1 MKVYVILIAL
11 LPLAA
16 IGLDIYHDG
25 SNLAFMRNVAAPL
38 SGGDGDA
45 EADDTELPAAAKT
58 EPPAAAKIAPHGE
71 TAGGEDPPAALPV
84 DSGALTDIATA
95 AGATAEVGTPLAET
109 LAIETEVPT
118 AREASTPPGEP
129 ATGETSAAAA
139 TTPIEPATRIEPAI
153 PIEPAREAAQAT
165 APPSDAESASSEPA
179 SAAAAGPIDPNLVW
193 LVQDRLNRL
202 GYAGSDPLIPDGRL
216 KLDTKL
222 AIRAYQIH
230 RGMPSDGLPSA
241 ALLEHLEASLEDS
254 LANSAPSLIEI
265 GTTASSASTAA
276 AGSTPAAAPEPAPLI
291 TAAGSGTTGSA
302 PQATESAAQ
311 TSEPRATQDAAL
323 PAGDDATAGTAFQEA
338 EPEAP
343 NASLVFLI
351 QDRLNRLGYSGNRRL
366 SVDGRMGPRTRAT
379 VIAYQE
385 DQGLPPTGAATEALL
400 GHMEAALTST
410 AASDGEDRASANA
423 EVRPDDEEPAAS
435 GRPLAATGLTVEAGS
450 SGTQDEAAP
459 PTKVSGYENFR
470 RGLEA
475 TRQGSTESAIA
486 HYSRAID
493 SEDWLE
499 KHLAFSRRGDAHYS
513 LGNLDAALADYSAAI
528 RLKPDDTGAMLR
540 RALIYETKAMPDHA
554 ISDYRRVTELDPDEP
569 RATERLERLG
579 IRVE

>member
-1 MKVYVILIAL
+1 MKIYVILIAL

-45 EADDTELPAAAKT
+45 EADDTEPPAAAKT
-58 EPPAAAKIAPHGE
+58 EPHGE

-95 AGATAEVGTPLAET
+95 AGATAEVETSLAETPLAET
-109 LAIETEVPT
+109 LPIETEGPT
-118 AREASTPPGEP
+118 AREASAPPGEP

-139 TTPIEPATRIEPAI
+139 TTRIEPAT

-265 GTTASSASTAA
+265 GTSASSASTAA

-291 TAAGSGTTGSA
+291 TAAGSGTAESA

-311 TSEPRATQDAAL
+311 TSAPRATQDAAL
-323 PAGDDATAGTAFQEA
+323 PAGDDAAAGTAFQEA

-435 GRPLAATGLTVEAGS
+435 GRPLAATGLTVESGS

>member
-1 MKVYVILIAL
+1 MKIYIILIAL

-45 EADDTELPAAAKT
+45 EADDTELPAAAK
-58 EPPAAAKIAPHGE
+58 IAPHGE

-95 AGATAEVGTPLAET
+95 AGGTAEVETPLAET

-139 TTPIEPATRIEPAI
+139 TTR
-153 PIEPAREAAQAT
+153 IEPAREAAQAT

-179 SAAAAGPIDPNLVW
+179 SAVAAGPIDPNLVW

-254 LANSAPSLIEI
+254 LANGAPSLIEI

-291 TAAGSGTTGSA
+291 TAAGSGTAESA
-302 PQATESAAQ
+302 PQATESVAR
-311 TSEPRATQDAAL
+311 TSEPQATQDAAL
-323 PAGDDATAGTAFQEA
+323 PAGDDATAGKAFQEA

-379 VIAYQE
+379 IIAYQE

-435 GRPLAATGLTVEAGS
+435 GRPLAATGLTVESGS

-579 IRVE
+579 INTKRR

>member
-1 MKVYVILIAL
+1 MKIYIILIAL

-45 EADDTELPAAAKT
+45 EADDPEL
-58 EPPAAAKIAPHGE
+58 PAAAKIAPHGE

-95 AGATAEVGTPLAET
+95 AGGTAEVETPLAETPLAET

-139 TTPIEPATRIEPAI
+139 TTR
-153 PIEPAREAAQAT
+153 IEPAREAAQAT

-179 SAAAAGPIDPNLVW
+179 SAVAAGPIDPNLIW

-254 LANSAPSLIEI
+254 LANGAPSLIEI

-291 TAAGSGTTGSA
+291 TAAGSGTAESA
-302 PQATESAAQ
+302 PQATESVAR
-311 TSEPRATQDAAL
+311 TSEPQATQDAAL

-379 VIAYQE
+379 IIAYQE

-435 GRPLAATGLTVEAGS
+435 ERPLAATGLTVESGS
-450 SGTQDEAAP
+450 SGTRDEAAP